1 MKKTFKKFPRYTSDN
16 RPFRYY
22 ASHDGNDMT
31 EVAHTEFLHLLCA
44 VPDSDSHI
52 YIDRESGIAIFFEDA
67 SGVNDLLTF
76 SRRDFNRE
84 AKRQERAHQCVMK
97 GTRQCDGWKP
107 DENGRVACD
116 ACMRHHTAR
125 TISIDAPINSGDEG
139 EPTFL
144 DFPSD
149 EDATARLFDEADR
162 AVLQDALAALPEA
175 DREYLLARYQPDMTA
190 RKLAETYGIA
200 DYRYA
205 NRKAQ
210 RILDR
215 VIRRLREIEE

>member
-1 MKKTFKKFPRYTSDN
+1 MKKSFKKYPLYTADNQPFQYYISHNGQDMANVPR
-16 RPFRYY
+16 
-22 ASHDGNDMT
+22 A
-31 EVAHTEFLHLLCA
+31 EFLHLICT
-44 VPDSDSHI
+44 VPDSDNHL
-52 YIDRESGIAIFFEDA
+52 YIDREGGMAIFFEDA
-67 SGVNDLLTF
+67 SGVNELLTF
-76 SRRDFNRE
+76 SSRDFNRE

-107 DENGRVACD
+107 DENGRVVCD
-116 ACMRHHTAR
+116 SCMRRHTAR

-139 EPTFL
+139 EAIFL

-162 AVLQDALAALPEA
+162 AVLQNALAALSEA

-190 RKLAETYGIA
+190 RKLAESYGIA

-215 VIRRLREIEE
+215 VIRRVQENEE

>member
-1 MKKTFKKFPRYTSDN
+1 MKKQFKKYPRYTADQ
-16 RPFRYY
+16 RPFLYY
-22 ASHDGNDMT
+22 TSSNGTDMT
-31 EVAHTEFLHLLCA
+31 EVAHTEFLHLICT

-52 YIDRESGIAIFFEDA
+52 YIDRESGMAIFFEDA
-67 SGVNDLLTF
+67 SGVDELLTF

-107 DENGRVACD
+107 DENGLVACN
-116 ACMRHHTAR
+116 ACMRRHTAR

-139 EPTFL
+139 EPIFME
-144 DFPSD
+144 FPSD
-149 EDATARLFDEADR
+149 EDATARLFDQADR

-175 DREYLLARYQPDMTA
+175 DREYLLARYQPGMTA

-215 VIRRLREIEE
+215 VIRRLHEIEK

>member
-1 MKKTFKKFPRYTSDN
+1 MKKSFKKYPRYTADN

-31 EVAHTEFLHLLCA
+31 EVARTEFLHLICT

-52 YIDRESGIAIFFEDA
+52 YIDRESGMAIFFEDA
-67 SGVNDLLTF
+67 SGVDDLLTF

-97 GTRQCDGWKP
+97 GTRQCDGWKA

-116 ACMRHHTAR
+116 TCMRQHTAR

-139 EPTFL
+139 EPIFL
-144 DFPSD
+144 DFPSED
-149 EDATARLFDEADR
+149 DATARLFDEADR
-162 AVLQDALAALPEA
+162 AVLQEALAALSEA

-190 RKLAETYGIA
+190 RKLAERYGIA

-210 RILDR
+210 RILDH
-215 VIRRLREIEE
+215 VVRRLEKNEK